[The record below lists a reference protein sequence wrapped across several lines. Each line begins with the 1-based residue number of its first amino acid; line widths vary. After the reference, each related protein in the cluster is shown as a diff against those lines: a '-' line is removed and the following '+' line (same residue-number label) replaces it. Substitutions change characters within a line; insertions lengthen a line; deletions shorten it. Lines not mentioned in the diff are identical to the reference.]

1 MENGSSEDRLKTSL
15 AAMECHLGVKG
26 NDLNTRR
33 IAEGRGD
40 DLLQSYLGQCMV
52 AWQQARGQRRDEQTL
67 MTAVRATVMRLSL
80 PGGAEA
86 MSSPHLANTANQK
99 QRSAEMVPLPVQ
111 ATPIPSISVTSTI
124 GDTPI
129 SMVTLTEPKP
139 DKISRSRSVA
149 LPGQQVPRPVHNPG
163 PGHRRGHSD
172 VSATSSKEVWSLISN
187 SGNDFVLSGDDET
200 EMDSLTSPSS
210 SLMSSPSGSTRHPR
224 VPSSER
230 TRYNQGIHSP
240 SESTRGGLSPS
251 ERTRDIHS
259 PSERTRDIH
268 SPSERTRDIH
278 SPSER
283 TRDIHSP
290 SERTKDIHSP
300 SERTRGGLS
309 PSERTR
315 DIHSP
320 SERARDI
327 HSPTRGGHSPSE
339 RTRGGHSGSNKDH
352 LVVSPRN
359 LDFHT
364 DSSLPKSQ
372 LGGHNMG
379 GDSVPHPSSHSNP
392 KPHDSRTG
400 IVFSDHAPA
409 AHDDRITTIASENHD
424 SDFSTLPE
432 RNKHRAEEQLF
443 PIARRTFSSPESLAA
458 RQAMNEDV
466 LLATSLIEPSK
477 PTKPHVSPLKRS
489 QSQSGN
495 AGSKINTST
504 ISLDRPQRTSSITR
518 LDYAS
523 EVPSKMDDL
532 HERVTMLAAV
542 MDSERQSLLKHLKDT
557 GMV

>member
-15 AAMECHLGVKG
+15 AAMERHLGVKG

-172 VSATSSKEVWSLISN
+172 VSATSSKEVWSLTSN

-283 TRDIHSP
+283 T
-290 SERTKDIHSP
+290 KDIHSP

-352 LVVSPRN
+352 LVARPRN

-409 AHDDRITTIASENHD
+409 AHDDRLTTIASENHD

-432 RNKHRAEEQLF
+432 RSKHRAEEQLF